1 MKLGGMVQEGDGK
14 SLNFDR
20 IPHLMI
26 RNAASP
32 VIIAIST
39 LTTDN
44 PSTASA
50 RSTTVAPVGL
60 ARMTIMR
67 DLQFNRPFVF
77 LSPSRH
83 FCCYSLIM
91 CCHFLVRKVWRK
103 EVHRLNSECSLGIQY
118 VCSSACG
125 SGCLP
130 CSFVLLDLHRWVGL
144 QVHQR
149 VLPVPPTHSLGSLP
163 HPHFDRVVSHSLP
176 FLPYLSFPGPGGF
189 WHFLYLLSRVASIC
203 VTFISS
209 SSHFRKATSG
219 SS

>member
-32 VIIAIST
+32 LIIAIST

-125 SGCLP
+125 SGC
-130 CSFVLLDLHRWVGL
+130 FTLLFRPLRL
-144 QVHQR
+144 
-149 VLPVPPTHSLGSLP
+149 TSLGWP
-163 HPHFDRVVSHSLP
+163 
-176 FLPYLSFPGPGGF
+176 
-189 WHFLYLLSRVASIC
+189 A
-203 VTFISS
+203 SS
-209 SSHFRKATSG
+209 SASTTSASNTLVG
-219 SS
+219 EPSTSAF